1 MKRLAALFLLAL
13 LLPAAAAAEKTEER
27 VAQGIES
34 VIDGM
39 DFAAVEDVT
48 LDVPGWPERRTL
60 EQTVQALAGG
70 EGFSADDVLT
80 AALGIFMREVGA
92 LIQMMLSVML
102 PVVLASLLMH
112 TLSPQSD
119 SLSAM
124 SRSACFVLV
133 LTPVIVTTLGE
144 LSHTRQT
151 IVTMTR
157 HMERLL
163 PMLTA
168 LGGSASSAFLHPM
181 VAAASGSMVFLAREV
196 ILRLVMCTCAVTA
209 VNHLSDRAHL
219 TRMAQLLRGAV
230 CWLLGVSFTV
240 FLGAMSLQ
248 GVTSASIDG
257 VAIRAAK
264 YAVDNFVP
272 VVGGMFSDTMD
283 TLVGCTLIVKNAL
296 GVAAVLVLVGALV
309 GPLLRTLAVVFM
321 LRLSAAL
328 LEPIADGD
336 IVCAIGDFSR
346 TVVLFFITMLCV
358 GTMYFLLIVQ
368 VLLVGNLTVL
378 LR

>member
-1 MKRLAALFLLAL
+1 MRRLAALFLLAL

-48 LDVPGWPERRTL
+48 LDVPGWPEHRTL

-80 AALGIFMREVGA
+80 AALGIFMRE
-92 LIQMMLSVML
+92 
-102 PVVLASLLMH
+102 
-112 TLSPQSD
+112 
-119 SLSAM
+119 
-124 SRSACFVLV
+124 
-133 LTPVIVTTLGE
+133 
-144 LSHTRQT
+144 
-151 IVTMTR
+151 
-157 HMERLL
+157 
-163 PMLTA
+163 
-168 LGGSASSAFLHPM
+168 
-181 VAAASGSMVFLAREV
+181 
-196 ILRLVMCTCAVTA
+196 
-209 VNHLSDRAHL
+209 
-219 TRMAQLLRGAV
+219 
-230 CWLLGVSFTV
+230 
-240 FLGAMSLQ
+240 
-248 GVTSASIDG
+248 
-257 VAIRAAK
+257 
-264 YAVDNFVP
+264 
-272 VVGGMFSDTMD
+272 
-283 TLVGCTLIVKNAL
+283 
-296 GVAAVLVLVGALV
+296 VGALV